1 MDGPW
6 RLFQRPGLSRRPDAS
21 KTRHSGNDHSD
32 HIPRGPLWVT
42 IVNSPTVP
50 PTEAKNLHRSSFSTG
65 ITLLR
70 PSLPVSRFAV
80 TEAESRR
87 VYKQKLCYDC
97 GTPIVTGTI
106 DGRATYACPRC
117 QPESAG

>member
-1 MDGPW
+1 MNHLC
-6 RLFQRPGLSRRPDAS
+6 RLVSAE
-21 KTRHSGNDHSD
+21 
-32 HIPRGPLWVT
+32 
-42 IVNSPTVP
+42 
-50 PTEAKNLHRSSFSTG
+50 EAKNLHRSSFSTG

-70 PSLPVSRFAV
+70 PGLPVSRFAV

>member
-1 MDGPW
+1 MLP
-6 RLFQRPGLSRRPDAS
+6 RRV
-21 KTRHSGNDHSD
+21 
-32 HIPRGPLWVT
+32 IPVMTTAITYPGPLWVT
-42 IVNSPTVP
+42 IVNSPNVP

-70 PSLPVSRFAV
+70 PGLPVSRFAV
-80 TEAESRR
+80 TEAESRG